1 MGAFPEALGI
11 ERKQGSFSK
20 TWNMLGK
27 VVNGL
32 GPGPLGGVESDS
44 ESTTSHHMGLWL
56 SIPRPL
62 VAWLE
67 FFFYFSLKKCRNKIN
82 KTMNE

>member
-67 FFFYFSLKKCRNKIN
+67 FFF
-82 KTMNE
+82 